1 MESEARPDKVLVVH
15 VAAEVVCVELW
26 LKTFDVE
33 EYRALDIS
41 VMGHSACEFM
51 CSLHIVEIYRCG
63 AIFAAGNIKSIFIHF
78 YTASPSKGLIG
89 YGVML
94 WSFKVIQ
101 GHQNW
106 YQSTA
111 YKRLPISVPV

>member
-63 AIFAAGNIKSIFIHF
+63 AIFAAGNISL
-78 YTASPSKGLIG
+78 S
-89 YGVML
+89 
-94 WSFKVIQ
+94 SFT
-101 GHQNW
+101 
-106 YQSTA
+106 STQRA
-111 YKRLPISVPV
+111 PVKAL